1 MIRVLIVDDEQTAR
15 ERLRHL
21 LGLIPGVE
29 VAGEAADGELAI
41 ARIAELRPDLVLMD
55 IQMPGCSG
63 LEVAASLPS
72 PRPKIVFCTAFDQY
86 AVDAFELHA
95 VDYLLKPVNRIRL
108 AHAIERVRGSG
119 AAEASN
125 GIDRA
130 LEAVAATNLRL
141 LARVGDRYR
150 VIPLADAAYFSSGDR
165 LTQPAHPRAR
175 IRGGSH
181 PQRTG
186 RASRP
191 GLLFS
196 CLARRHRQPERRDRG
211 SAAHRR
217 RRRRGAG
224 WGARLE
230 VSRRRLK
237 DLLRA
242 LGGVPGIP
250 DGHLSLRSAFTT
262 FCNLSSVSFVPLTA
276 VPARNPKPPVLPSN
290 QKERDTP

>member
-21 LGLIPGVE
+21 LGLIPGGE

-63 LEVAASLPS
+63 LEVVASLPC
-72 PRPKIVFCTAFDQY
+72 PRPRIVFCTAFDQY

-119 AAEASN
+119 AAETSN

-130 LEAVAATNLRL
+130 LEAVRATNLRL

-165 LTQPAHPRAR
+165 LTSLHTREREYVVDPTLNELEERLDPACFFRVSRAA
-175 IRGGSH
+175 IVSLNAVTEVLPLTGGV
-181 PQRTG
+181 
-186 RASRP
+186 ADVV
-191 GLLFS
+191 
-196 CLARRHRQPERRDRG
+196 LAG
-211 SAAHRR
+211 
-217 RRRRGAG
+217 
-224 WGARLE
+224 GARLE

-242 LGGVPGIP
+242 LGGVSG
-250 DGHLSLRSAFTT
+250 
-262 FCNLSSVSFVPLTA
+262 
-276 VPARNPKPPVLPSN
+276 
-290 QKERDTP
+290 TP